1 MYLQWTLFGS
11 VYAVGGIL
19 LTVSE
24 VAACCIVWSH
34 GVRQLCQ
41 MNKSNQRAMESGN
54 LYSRIRRK

>member
-24 VAACCIVWSH
+24 VAACCIVI
-34 GVRQLCQ
+34 VL
-41 MNKSNQRAMESGN
+41 ESWCKAVM
-54 LYSRIRRK
+54 SDE